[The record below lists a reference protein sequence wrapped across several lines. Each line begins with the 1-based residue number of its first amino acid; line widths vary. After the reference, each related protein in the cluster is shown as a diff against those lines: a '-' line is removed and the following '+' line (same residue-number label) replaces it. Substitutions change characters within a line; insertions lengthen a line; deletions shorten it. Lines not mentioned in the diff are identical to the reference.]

1 MSYIPAWLILL
12 LLCLCFGGFVVA
24 VIGGIFFFIN
34 RSTQALNLAWG
45 DVGMRTGLM
54 LKPAAMFSQPEL
66 KGEFRQRPI
75 RLYIERSTRVQGS
88 SSSTFT
94 VIDLKVSNPTNSAL
108 EISSLANPWTF
119 FGKMLH
125 AQDVK
130 IGNPEFD
137 KRFIIKSNPPD
148 FAVKLLAEARLQTAI
163 LEIPHDFRIHLTGSS
178 LVYAREAVE
187 DNAEFVTK
195 LFNTL
200 SDLADRLEGN

>member
-34 RSTQALNLAWG
+34 RSTSALNLAWG
-45 DVGMRTGLM
+45 DVGMRTGLT
-54 LKPAAMFSQPEL
+54 LKPAATFSQPEL

-75 RLYIERSTRVQGS
+75 RLYIEKSGMQGQRT
-88 SSSTFT
+88 TFS
-94 VIDLKVSNPTNSAL
+94 VVDLAVRNPTNSEL

-119 FGKMLH
+119 VGKMLH
-125 AQDVK
+125 TKDVK
-130 IGNPEFD
+130 IGDPEFD
-137 KRFIIKSNPPD
+137 KRFVIKSNPPD
-148 FAVKLLAEARLQTAI
+148 FAVKLLAEARLQMAI
-163 LEIPHDFRIHLTGSS
+163 REIPHEFRIHLTGSS

-187 DNAEFVTK
+187 DNAEFLTK

>member
-1 MSYIPAWLILL
+1 M
-12 LLCLCFGGFVVA
+12 A

-45 DVGMRTGLM
+45 DVGMRTGLT

-66 KGEFRQRPI
+66 MGKFRQRPI
-75 RLYIERSTRVQGS
+75 RLYIEKSGMQGQRT
-88 SSSTFT
+88 TFSVVDLT
-94 VIDLKVSNPTNSAL
+94 VRNPTNSEL

-119 FGKMLH
+119 VGKMLH

-130 IGNPEFD
+130 IGDPAFD
-137 KRFIIKSNPPD
+137 KRFVIKSNPPD
-148 FAVKLLAEARLQTAI
+148 FAVKLLAEARLQMAI
-163 LEIPHDFRIHLTGSS
+163 IEIPHEFRIHLTGSS

-187 DNAEFVTK
+187 DNAEFLMK

>member
-1 MSYIPAWLILL
+1 MATFLIVAALMF
-12 LLCLCFGGFVVA
+12 LCFGSAVALVGGGVYFFVH
-24 VIGGIFFFIN
+24 

-45 DVGMRTGLM
+45 DVGMRTGLT

-75 RLYIERSTRVQGS
+75 RLYIERSSGVQG

-94 VIDLKVSNPTNSAL
+94 VIDLKVSNPINSEL

-125 AQDVK
+125 AQDVQ
-130 IGNPEFD
+130 IGEPAFD
-137 KRFIIKSNPPD
+137 KRFVIKSNLPD
-148 FAVKLLAEARLQTAI
+148 FAVKLLADARPQTAI
-163 LEIPHDFRIHLTGSS
+163 MEIPHEFRIHLTGSS
-178 LVYAREAVE
+178 LVYAREDAE
-187 DNAEFVTK
+187 NNADFLTK

-200 SDLADRLEGN
+200 SDLADQLEGN

>member
-1 MSYIPAWLILL
+1 MATFLIVAALMF
-12 LLCLCFGGFVVA
+12 LCFGSAVALVGGGVYFFVH
-24 VIGGIFFFIN
+24 

-45 DVGMRTGLM
+45 DVGMRTGLT

-75 RLYIERSTRVQGS
+75 RLYIERSSGVQGS

-94 VIDLKVSNPTNSAL
+94 VIDLKVSNPTNSEL

-119 FGKMLH
+119 FGKMFH
-125 AQDVK
+125 AQDVQ
-130 IGNPEFD
+130 IGEPAFD
-137 KRFIIKSNPPD
+137 KRFVIKSNPPD

-163 LEIPHDFRIHLTGSS
+163 LEIPHEFRIHLTGLS

-187 DNAEFVTK
+187 DNAEFLTK

>member
-12 LLCLCFGGFVVA
+12 LLCLCFTGFVVA

-34 RSTQALNLAWG
+34 RSVQGVNLAWG
-45 DVGMRTGLM
+45 DVGMRTGLTF
-54 LKPAAMFSQPEL
+54 KPAAMFSQPEL

-75 RLYIERSTRVQGS
+75 RLYIERSTGVQG

-119 FGKMLH
+119 VGKMLH

-130 IGNPEFD
+130 IGDPAFD
-137 KRFIIKSNPPD
+137 KRFVIKSNPPD

-163 LEIPHDFRIHLTGSS
+163 LEIPHEFRIHLTGPS

-187 DNAEFVTK
+187 DNAEFLTK